1 MRRETGDA
9 RRAAVGCRRGSA
21 LAAALAL
28 AFLIFAVATTS
39 LLRIASS
46 YTRITS
52 RHLQT
57 AALFAAEAGV
67 RNAAARLALD
77 RSYSGG
83 SGGALPT
90 GSFDVSVA
98 RDGDAFVVTST
109 GRSVSA
115 RMSGRKTVR
124 ATVRLAGDRSF
135 RIDDWREDP

>member
-1 MRRETGDA
+1 MNRNPRSA
-9 RRAAVGCRRGSA
+9 LRLRRGSA
-21 LAAALAL
+21 LAASLAL

-39 LLRIASS
+39 VLRIASS

-67 RNAAARLALD
+67 RNAAARLAID
-77 RSYSGG
+77 RSYSGEKDG
-83 SGGALPT
+83 VLPT

-98 RDGDAFVVTST
+98 REGDKFVVTST
-109 GRSVSA
+109 GRSESA

-124 ATVRLAGDRSF
+124 AVVRLAGDGSF
-135 RIDDWREDP
+135 RIGDWREDP